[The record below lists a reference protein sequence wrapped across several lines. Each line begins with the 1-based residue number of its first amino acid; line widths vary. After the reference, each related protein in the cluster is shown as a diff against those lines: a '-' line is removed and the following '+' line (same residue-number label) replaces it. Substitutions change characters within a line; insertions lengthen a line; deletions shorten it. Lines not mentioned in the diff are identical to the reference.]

1 MSLDRRTLL
10 KKVGLGL
17 PALGLVSL
25 MEEDAAGQA
34 KQPPH
39 FQARA
44 KHVVHLFMNGGPS
57 QVDTFDPK
65 PELAKWHG
73 KDIGSLSLRTERR
86 TGAPMQSPFQFRR
99 HGESGI
105 AVSELFTQ
113 TAQHIDDIAVIRSM
127 YAEVPNHEPS
137 LMLMNCGDT
146 QLPRPSMGSWITY
159 GLGSE
164 NRNLPGFIAM
174 CPGGYPI
181 VSTRNWRS
189 SFLPGAYQGTYLNT
203 QHSDIDKLIENI
215 KSKAT
220 GTTQQ
225 ARQLQLFRQLNRH
238 HQQKHSNAPEL
249 ESRIRSFEM
258 AFRMQTEAAEAFD
271 LSRETKGTLEMYGD
285 TTTVS
290 YTHLTLPTKA

>member
-1 MSLDRRTLL
+1 MHSNPDLMSLDRRTLL

-25 MEEDAAGQA
+25 MERDTPGQA
-34 KQPPH
+34 KQRPH

-105 AVSELFTQ
+105 AVSELFSQ

-127 YAEVPNHEPS
+127 YAEVPNCLLYTSPS
-137 LMLMNCGDT
+137 
-146 QLPRPSMGSWITY
+146 PRDS
-159 GLGSE
+159 
-164 NRNLPGFIAM
+164 
-174 CPGGYPI
+174 
-181 VSTRNWRS
+181 
-189 SFLPGAYQGTYLNT
+189 
-203 QHSDIDKLIENI
+203 
-215 KSKAT
+215 
-220 GTTQQ
+220 
-225 ARQLQLFRQLNRH
+225 
-238 HQQKHSNAPEL
+238 
-249 ESRIRSFEM
+249 
-258 AFRMQTEAAEAFD
+258 
-271 LSRETKGTLEMYGD
+271 
-285 TTTVS
+285 
-290 YTHLTLPTKA
+290 